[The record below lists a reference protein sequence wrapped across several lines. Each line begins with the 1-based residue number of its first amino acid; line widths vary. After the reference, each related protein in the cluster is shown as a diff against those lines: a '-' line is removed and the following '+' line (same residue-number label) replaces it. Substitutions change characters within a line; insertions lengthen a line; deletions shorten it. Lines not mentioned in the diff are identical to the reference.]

1 MPLVAGHRLGHYAIV
16 AFIGE
21 GGMGEVYRARDLR
34 LRRDVAVKILQASD
48 VQADQWARFEREAH
62 SASALSH
69 PNICTVHDLG
79 EAEGRP
85 YLVMELVDGVT
96 LRHAIESGT
105 LDQSSIVPL
114 AVEIA
119 DALEAAHSQNIVHR
133 DVKPANVMITRR
145 GHAKVLDFGLAKLA
159 AEAATGHS
167 ATMEPLTAAGAVV
180 GIPSFFHRKC

>member
-1 MPLVAGHRLGHYAIV
+1 M
-16 AFIGE
+16 
-21 GGMGEVYRARDLR
+21 
-34 LRRDVAVKILQASD
+34 KILQASD

-133 DVKPANVMITRR
+133 DVKPAN
-145 GHAKVLDFGLAKLA
+145 
-159 AEAATGHS
+159 S
-167 ATMEPLTAAGAVV
+167 
-180 GIPSFFHRKC
+180 